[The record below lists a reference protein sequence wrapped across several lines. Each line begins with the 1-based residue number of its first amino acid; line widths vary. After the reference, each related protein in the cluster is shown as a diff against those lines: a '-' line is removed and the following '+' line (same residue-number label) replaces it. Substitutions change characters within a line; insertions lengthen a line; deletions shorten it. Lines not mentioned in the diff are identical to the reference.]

1 MMIVGFTKSLIVA
14 GCVTLGT
21 LGLFANSSAIA
32 ATEIQEVTSPG
43 GITAWLVEEHSLPF
57 IVIEAAW
64 EGGTLQDPED
74 KAGLAYLMAGLMN
87 EGAGDLDSQAFQ
99 GELERLAASLSF
111 RASRDRLSLSF
122 KSLTEN
128 RDEAVEL
135 LRLSLTEPRFDQ
147 ASIEQIRDQL
157 KVAILRDAE
166 SPDKIAAEAWYSAAL
181 ADHPYTRPSKGTLES
196 IATIG
201 RDDLI
206 AHRERLFAKDNINI
220 AVVGDIDPETL
231 KTLLDDVFGGL
242 SDMTP
247 LEDVAVAEVNPLPQ
261 LQIIERNMPQ
271 SVVLFG
277 HAGIAREDEDFI
289 PAYVMNYILGGGGFS
304 SRLMTEVRE
313 KRGLA
318 YSVSTYLYPLR
329 HAALFIGQVATENER
344 VSESLDV
351 IRAEIARI
359 AEEGVTEKELAD
371 AKTYLTGSYP
381 LRFDTNDKIAGQLIA
396 IQEAD
401 LGIDYIKRRNGLIEA
416 VTQDD
421 IKRVAERLLGSEN
434 LIVTVVGQP
443 EGLEAN

>member
-1 MMIVGFTKSLIVA
+1 MFMHLTRQFAFAGALTMGALGFFGAQQAL
-14 GCVTLGT
+14 
-21 LGLFANSSAIA
+21 A

-43 GITAWLVEEHSLPF
+43 GITAWLVEEHALPF
-57 IVIEAAW
+57 IVIEAGW
-64 EGGTLQDPED
+64 EGGTLQDPSD
-74 KAGLAYLMAGLMN
+74 KTGLGYMMAGLMN

-99 GELERLAASLSF
+99 GELERLATNISF
-111 RASRDRLSLSF
+111 GASRDRLSLSF
-122 KSLTEN
+122 KTLTEN
-128 RDEAVEL
+128 RDEALEL
-135 LRLSLTEPRFDQ
+135 LRLSLTDPRFDQ
-147 ASIEQIRDQL
+147 DAIDRIRGQL
-157 KVAILRDAE
+157 KVAIIRDAE
-166 SPDKIAAEAWYSAAL
+166 SPDKIAADAWYAAAL
-181 ADHPYTRPSKGTLES
+181 ADHPYTRPSKGTLET
-196 IATIG
+196 IAAIT
-201 RDDLI
+201 RDDLL
-206 AHRERLFAKDNINI
+206 AHCTRLLAKDNVKI
-220 AVVGDIDPETL
+220 AVVGDIDPESL
-231 KTLLDDVFGGL
+231 KTLLDEVFGGL
-242 SDMTP
+242 PDASP
-247 LEDVAVAEVNPLPQ
+247 LPDVAQAEVSPFAQ
-261 LQIIERNMPQ
+261 LEVIQRDMPQ

-277 HAGIAREDEDFI
+277 HAGIAREDDDFI

-318 YSVSTYLYPLR
+318 YSVATYLYPLR

-351 IRAEIARI
+351 IRGEISRLA
-359 AEEGVTEKELAD
+359 AEGVSDKELAD

-401 LGIDYIKRRNGLIEA
+401 LGIDYITRRNGLIEN

-421 IKRVAERLLGSEN
+421 IKRVAARLLGSDN

>member
-1 MMIVGFTKSLIVA
+1 MFMKITKSLAILSSVTIGALSLVA
-14 GCVTLGT
+14 PSPAL
-21 LGLFANSSAIA
+21 A
-32 ATEIQEVTSPG
+32 ATEIQEITSPG

-57 IVIEAAW
+57 VVIEAAW
-64 EGGTLQDPED
+64 ENGTLQDPED
-74 KAGLAYLMAGLMN
+74 KAGLTYMMAGLMN

-99 GELERLAASLSF
+99 GELERLAANLSF

-122 KSLTEN
+122 KTLTEN
-128 RDEAVEL
+128 REEAVEL
-135 LRLSLTEPRFDQ
+135 LRLALTEPRFDQ
-147 ASIEQIRDQL
+147 GPIEQIRGQL

-166 SPDKIAAEAWYSAAL
+166 SPDKIAADAWYNTAL

-196 IATIG
+196 IATLD
-201 RDDLI
+201 RSDLV
-206 AHRERLFAKDNINI
+206 AHRERLIAKDNINI
-220 AVVGDIDPETL
+220 AVVGDIEPEAL
-231 KTLLDDVFGGL
+231 RELLDDVFGGL
-242 SDMTP
+242 SDATP
-247 LEDVAVAEVNPLPQ
+247 FEEVALAEVNPKAQ

-277 HAGIAREDEDFI
+277 HEGIAREDDDFI

-318 YSVSTYLYPLR
+318 YSVATYLYPLR

-351 IRAEIARI
+351 IRAEIARL
-359 AEEGVTEKELAD
+359 AADGVTEKELAD

-401 LGIDYIKRRNGLIEA
+401 LGIDYITRRNGLIEA

-421 IKRVAERLLGSEN
+421 IKRVAKRLLGSEN

-443 EGLEAN
+443 EGLQAE

>member
-1 MMIVGFTKSLIVA
+1 MFMQITKSLAIV
-14 GCVTLGT
+14 GSVTIGALT
-21 LGLFANSSAIA
+21 LVASPVALA

-57 IVIEAAW
+57 VVIEAAW
-64 EGGTLQDPED
+64 ENGTLQDPED
-74 KAGLAYLMAGLMN
+74 KAGLTYMMAGLMN
-87 EGAGDLDSQAFQ
+87 EGAGDLESQAFQ
-99 GELERLAASLSF
+99 GELERLAANLSF

-122 KSLTEN
+122 KTLTEN
-128 RDEAVEL
+128 REEAVEL
-135 LRLSLTEPRFDQ
+135 LRLALTEPRFDQ
-147 ASIEQIRDQL
+147 GPIEQIRGQL

-166 SPDKIAAEAWYSAAL
+166 SPDKIAADAWYSTAL
-181 ADHPYTRPSKGTLES
+181 ADHPYTRPSKGTLDS
-196 IATIG
+196 IATLG

-220 AVVGDIDPETL
+220 SVVGDIEPEAL
-231 KTLLDDVFGGL
+231 KELLDDVFGGL
-242 SDMTP
+242 SDATP
-247 LEDVAVAEVNPLPQ
+247 LEEVAVAEVNPEAQ

-277 HAGIAREDEDFI
+277 HAGIAREDDDFI

-318 YSVSTYLYPLR
+318 YSVATYLYPLR

-351 IRAEIARI
+351 IRAEIARL
-359 AEEGVTEKELAD
+359 AAEGVTEKELTD

-401 LGIDYIKRRNGLIEA
+401 LGIDYITRRNGLIEA

-421 IKRVAERLLGSEN
+421 VKRVAERLLGPEN

>member
-1 MMIVGFTKSLIVA
+1 MFMQITKSLAVMGSVA
-14 GCVTLGT
+14 IGT
-21 LGLFANSSAIA
+21 LALVATPAAFA

-57 IVIEAAW
+57 VVIEAAW
-64 EGGTLQDPED
+64 ENGTLQDPED
-74 KAGLAYLMAGLMN
+74 KAGLTYMMAGLMN
-87 EGAGDLDSQAFQ
+87 EGAGDLESQAFQ
-99 GELERLAASLSF
+99 GELERLAANLSF

-122 KSLTEN
+122 KTLTEN
-128 RDEAVEL
+128 REEAVEL
-135 LRLSLTEPRFDQ
+135 LRLALTEPRFDQ
-147 ASIEQIRDQL
+147 GPIEQIRGQL

-166 SPDKIAAEAWYSAAL
+166 SPDKIAADAWYSTAL
-181 ADHPYTRPSKGTLES
+181 ADHPYTRPSKGTLDS
-196 IATIG
+196 IATLG

-220 AVVGDIDPETL
+220 AVVGDIGPEAL
-231 KTLLDDVFGGL
+231 SELLDDVFGGL
-242 SDMTP
+242 SDATP
-247 LEDVAVAEVNPLPQ
+247 LEEVALAEVNPEAQ

-277 HAGIAREDEDFI
+277 HAGIAREDDDFI

-318 YSVSTYLYPLR
+318 YSVATYLYPLR

-351 IRAEIARI
+351 IRAEIARL
-359 AEEGVTEKELAD
+359 AAEGVTEKELAD

-401 LGIDYIKRRNGLIEA
+401 LGIDYITRRNGLIEA

-421 IKRVAERLLGSEN
+421 VKRVAERLLGPEN

>member
-1 MMIVGFTKSLIVA
+1 MFMKITKPLAIITSVALGALSLVA
-14 GCVTLGT
+14 TSP
-21 LGLFANSSAIA
+21 ASA
-32 ATEIQEVTSPG
+32 ATEIQEITSPG

-57 IVIEAAW
+57 VVIEAAW
-64 EGGTLQDPED
+64 ENGTLQDPED
-74 KAGLAYLMAGLMN
+74 KAGLTYMMAGLMN

-99 GELERLAASLSF
+99 GELERLAANLSF

-122 KSLTEN
+122 KTLTEN
-128 RDEAVEL
+128 REEAVEL
-135 LRLSLTEPRFDQ
+135 LRLALTEPRFDEGP
-147 ASIEQIRDQL
+147 IEQIRGQL

-181 ADHPYTRPSKGTLES
+181 ADHPYTRPSKGTLDS
-196 IATIG
+196 IATID
-201 RDDLI
+201 RSDLV
-206 AHRERLFAKDNINI
+206 AHRERLIAKDNINI
-220 AVVGDIDPETL
+220 AVVGDIEPEAL
-231 KTLLDDVFGGL
+231 RELLDDVFGGL
-242 SDMTP
+242 SDATP
-247 LEDVAVAEVNPLPQ
+247 LEEVALAEVNPKAQ

-277 HAGIAREDEDFI
+277 HEGIAREDDDFI

-318 YSVSTYLYPLR
+318 YSVATYLYPLR

-351 IRAEIARI
+351 IRAEIARL
-359 AEEGVTEKELAD
+359 AADGVTEKELAD

-381 LRFDTNDKIAGQLIA
+381 LRFDTNDKIASQLIA

-401 LGIDYIKRRNGLIEA
+401 LGIDYITRRNGLIEA

-421 IKRVAERLLGSEN
+421 IRRVAKRLLGPEN

-443 EGLEAN
+443 EGLQAE

>member
-1 MMIVGFTKSLIVA
+1 MLKQITKSLAIVGSVTIGA
-14 GCVTLGT
+14 LTLGAAPAA
-21 LGLFANSSAIA
+21 LA

-43 GITAWLVEEHSLPF
+43 GISAWLVEEHSLPF
-57 IVIEAAW
+57 VVIEAAW
-64 EGGTLQDPED
+64 ENGTLQDPED
-74 KAGLAYLMAGLMN
+74 KAGLTYMMAGLMN
-87 EGAGDLDSQAFQ
+87 EGAGDLESQAFQ
-99 GELERLAASLSF
+99 GALERLAANLSF

-122 KSLTEN
+122 KTLTEN
-128 RDEAVEL
+128 REEAVEL
-135 LRLSLTEPRFDQ
+135 LRLALTEPRFDQ
-147 ASIEQIRDQL
+147 GPIEQIRGQL

-166 SPDKIAAEAWYSAAL
+166 SPDKIAADAWYSTAL
-181 ADHPYTRPSKGTLES
+181 ADHPYTRPSKGTLDS
-196 IATIG
+196 IATLG

-220 AVVGDIDPETL
+220 AVVGDIDPEAL
-231 KTLLDDVFGGL
+231 KELLDDVFGGL
-242 SDMTP
+242 SDATP
-247 LEDVAVAEVNPLPQ
+247 LEEVALAEVNPEAQ

-277 HAGIAREDEDFI
+277 HEGIAREDDDFI

-318 YSVSTYLYPLR
+318 YSVATYLYPLR

-351 IRAEIARI
+351 IRAEIARL
-359 AEEGVTEKELAD
+359 AAEGVTEKELTD

-401 LGIDYIKRRNGLIEA
+401 LGIDYITRRNGLIEA

-421 IKRVAERLLGSEN
+421 VKRVAERLLGPEN

>member
-1 MMIVGFTKSLIVA
+1 MLVHFTKQLAIA
-14 GCVTLGT
+14 GAVTLGAFSLLT
-21 LGLFANSSAIA
+21 GEPAQA

-57 IVIEAAW
+57 LVIDAAW

-74 KAGLAYLMAGLMN
+74 KTGLAYMMAGLMN
-87 EGAGDLDSQAFQ
+87 EGAGELDSQTFQ
-99 GELERLAASLSF
+99 SELERLAANISF

-122 KSLTEN
+122 KTLTEN
-128 RDEAVEL
+128 REEAVEL
-135 LRLSLTEPRFDQ
+135 LRLALSEPRFDQ
-147 ASIEQIRDQL
+147 DPIEQIRGQL

-166 SPDKIAAEAWYSAAL
+166 SPDKIAADAWYSAAL

-201 RDDLI
+201 REDLI
-206 AHRERLFAKDNINI
+206 AHRSRLLARDNVNI
-220 AVVGDIDPETL
+220 AVVGDITPEALGDLLDSVFGELPET
-231 KTLLDDVFGGL
+231 
-242 SDMTP
+242 TP
-247 LEDVAVAEVNPLPQ
+247 LQEVAVAAVNPAAQ
-261 LQIIERNMPQ
+261 LEIIERNMPQ

-277 HAGIAREDEDFI
+277 HAGIAREDDDFI

-351 IRAEIARI
+351 IRAEIARL
-359 AEEGVTEKELAD
+359 AADGVTDKELAD

-401 LGIDYIKRRNGLIEA
+401 LGIDYITRRNGLIEA
-416 VTQDD
+416 VTHDD
-421 IKRVAERLLGSEN
+421 IKRVAKRLLGSEN

-443 EGLEAN
+443 EGLQAN

>member
-1 MMIVGFTKSLIVA
+1 MFMHFTRQVA
-14 GCVTLGT
+14 LAGALTMGA
-21 LGLFANSSAIA
+21 LGLFGMPQAYA

-43 GITAWLVEEHSLPF
+43 GITAWLVEEHALPF
-57 IVIEAAW
+57 IVIEAGW
-64 EGGTLQDPED
+64 EGGTLQDPSD
-74 KAGLAYLMAGLMN
+74 KTGLGYMMAGLMN

-99 GELERLAASLSF
+99 GELERLATNISF
-111 RASRDRLSLSF
+111 GASRDRLSLSF
-122 KSLTEN
+122 KTLTEN
-128 RDEAVEL
+128 RDEALEL
-135 LRLSLTEPRFDQ
+135 LRLSLTDPRFDQ
-147 ASIEQIRDQL
+147 DAIDRIRGQL
-157 KVAILRDAE
+157 KVAIIRDAE
-166 SPDKIAAEAWYSAAL
+166 SPDKIAADAWYAAAL
-181 ADHPYTRPSKGTLES
+181 ADHPYTRPSKGTLET
-196 IATIG
+196 IATLT
-201 RDDLI
+201 RDDLL
-206 AHRERLFAKDNINI
+206 AHCTRLLAKDNVKI
-220 AVVGDIDPETL
+220 AVVGDIDPESL

-242 SDMTP
+242 PDTSP
-247 LEDVAVAEVNPLPQ
+247 LPDVAQAEVNPRAQ
-261 LQIIERNMPQ
+261 LEVIQRDMPQ

-277 HAGIAREDEDFI
+277 HAGIAREDDDFI

-318 YSVSTYLYPLR
+318 YSVATYLYPLR

-351 IRAEIARI
+351 IRGEISRLA
-359 AEEGVTEKELAD
+359 AEGVSAKELAD

-401 LGIDYIKRRNGLIEA
+401 LGIDYITRRNGLIED
-416 VTQDD
+416 VSQED
-421 IKRVAERLLGSEN
+421 IKRVAARLLGADN

>member
-1 MMIVGFTKSLIVA
+1 MFVQITKTLAIVGSVTIAALTLIA
-14 GCVTLGT
+14 TPAAL
-21 LGLFANSSAIA
+21 A

-57 IVIEAAW
+57 VVIEAAW
-64 EGGTLQDPED
+64 ENGTLQDPED
-74 KAGLAYLMAGLMN
+74 KAGLTYMMAGLMN
-87 EGAGDLDSQAFQ
+87 EGAGDLESQAFQ
-99 GELERLAASLSF
+99 GELERLAANLSF

-122 KSLTEN
+122 KTLTEN
-128 RDEAVEL
+128 REEAVEL
-135 LRLSLTEPRFDQ
+135 LRLALTEPRFDQ
-147 ASIEQIRDQL
+147 SPIEQIRGQL

-166 SPDKIAAEAWYSAAL
+166 SPDKIAADAWYSTAL
-181 ADHPYTRPSKGTLES
+181 ADHPYTRPSKGTLDS
-196 IATIG
+196 ITTLG

-220 AVVGDIDPETL
+220 AVVGDIDPEAL
-231 KTLLDDVFGGL
+231 KELLDDVFGGL
-242 SDMTP
+242 SDAT
-247 LEDVAVAEVNPLPQ
+247 LFEEVALAEVNPEAQ

-277 HAGIAREDEDFI
+277 HAGIAREDDDFI

-318 YSVSTYLYPLR
+318 YSVATYLYPLR

-351 IRAEIARI
+351 IRAEIARL
-359 AEEGVTEKELAD
+359 AAEGVTEKELTD

-401 LGIDYIKRRNGLIEA
+401 LGIDYINRRNGLIEA

-421 IKRVAERLLGSEN
+421 IKRVAERLLGPEN

>member
-1 MMIVGFTKSLIVA
+1 MFMQITKTLAIVSSITIGILGMVA
-14 GCVTLGT
+14 
-21 LGLFANSSAIA
+21 SPSAFA

-57 IVIEAAW
+57 VVIEAAW
-64 EGGTLQDPED
+64 ENGTLQDPED
-74 KAGLAYLMAGLMN
+74 KAGLTYMMAGLMN

-99 GELERLAASLSF
+99 GELERLAANLSV

-122 KSLTEN
+122 KTLTEN
-128 RDEAVEL
+128 REEAVEL
-135 LRLSLTEPRFDQ
+135 LRLALTEPRFDQ
-147 ASIEQIRDQL
+147 GPIEQIRGQL

-166 SPDKIAAEAWYSAAL
+166 SPDKIAADAWYNTAL
-181 ADHPYTRPSKGTLES
+181 ADHPYTRPSKGTVES
-196 IATIG
+196 IATLG
-201 RDDLI
+201 QDDLI
-206 AHRERLFAKDNINI
+206 AHSERLFAKDNVNI
-220 AVVGDIDPETL
+220 AVVGDIGPDAL
-231 KTLLDDVFGGL
+231 KELLDDVFGDL
-242 SDMTP
+242 SDATP
-247 LEDVAVAEVNPLPQ
+247 MEEVALAEVNPEAQ

-277 HAGIAREDEDFI
+277 HAGIAREDDDFI

-318 YSVSTYLYPLR
+318 YSVATYLYPLR

-351 IRAEIARI
+351 IRAEIAKL
-359 AEEGVTEKELAD
+359 AAEGVTEKELAD

-401 LGIDYIKRRNGLIEA
+401 LGIDYITRRNGLIEA

-421 IKRVAERLLGSEN
+421 IKRVAKRLLGPEN

-443 EGLEAN
+443 EGLESD

>member
-1 MMIVGFTKSLIVA
+1 MFVQITKTLAIVGSVTIAALTLIA
-14 GCVTLGT
+14 TPAAL
-21 LGLFANSSAIA
+21 A

-57 IVIEAAW
+57 VVIEAAW
-64 EGGTLQDPED
+64 ENGTLQDPED
-74 KAGLAYLMAGLMN
+74 KAGLTYMMAGLMN
-87 EGAGDLDSQAFQ
+87 EGAGDLESQAFQ
-99 GELERLAASLSF
+99 GELERLAANLSF

-122 KSLTEN
+122 KTLTEN
-128 RDEAVEL
+128 REEAVEL
-135 LRLSLTEPRFDQ
+135 LRLALTEPRFDQ
-147 ASIEQIRDQL
+147 SPIEQIRGQL

-166 SPDKIAAEAWYSAAL
+166 SPDKIAADAWYSTAL
-181 ADHPYTRPSKGTLES
+181 ADHPYTRPSKGTLDS
-196 IATIG
+196 IATLG

-220 AVVGDIDPETL
+220 AVVGDIDPEAL
-231 KTLLDDVFGGL
+231 KELLDDVFGGL
-242 SDMTP
+242 SDAT
-247 LEDVAVAEVNPLPQ
+247 LFEEVALAEVNPEAQ

-277 HAGIAREDEDFI
+277 HAGIAREDDDFI

-318 YSVSTYLYPLR
+318 YSVATYLYPLR

-351 IRAEIARI
+351 IRAEIARL
-359 AEEGVTEKELAD
+359 AAEGVTEKELTD

-401 LGIDYIKRRNGLIEA
+401 LGIDYINRRNGLIEA

-421 IKRVAERLLGSEN
+421 IKRVAERLLGPEN

>member
-1 MMIVGFTKSLIVA
+1 MFVEFTKTLAIVGSVAIGALSLINVPTA
-14 GCVTLGT
+14 L
-21 LGLFANSSAIA
+21 A

-64 EGGTLQDPED
+64 ENGTLQDPED
-74 KAGLAYLMAGLMN
+74 KTGLTYMMAGLMN

-99 GELERLAASLSF
+99 AELERLATNLSF
-111 RASRDRLSLSF
+111 RAGRDRLSLSF
-122 KSLTEN
+122 KTLTEN
-128 RDEAVEL
+128 REDAVEL
-135 LRLSLTEPRFDQ
+135 LRLALSEPRFDPRP
-147 ASIEQIRDQL
+147 IEQVRGQL
-157 KVAILRDAE
+157 KVAILRDGE
-166 SPDKIAAEAWYSAAL
+166 SPDKIAADAWYSAAL
-181 ADHPYTRPSKGTLES
+181 DDHPYTRPSKGTVES
-196 IATIG
+196 IATLG
-201 RDDLI
+201 QDDLI
-206 AHRERLFAKDNINI
+206 AHHARLFTKANINI
-220 AVVGDIDPETL
+220 AVVGDIEPEAL
-231 KTLLDDVFGGL
+231 KSLLDEVFGGL
-242 SDMTP
+242 PHATP
-247 LEDVAVAEVNPLPQ
+247 LEEVAVAEVEPNAQ

-277 HAGIAREDEDFI
+277 HAGIAREDDDFI

-318 YSVSTYLYPLR
+318 YSVATYLYPLR
-329 HAALFIGQVATENER
+329 HAALFIGQVATENAR

-351 IRAEIARI
+351 IRAEIAKL
-359 AEEGVTEKELAD
+359 AAEGVTEKELAD

-401 LGIDYIKRRNGLIEA
+401 LGIDYINRRNGLIEA

-421 IKRVAERLLGSEN
+421 IKRVAKRLLGSEN

-443 EGLEAN
+443 EGLQPE

>member
-1 MMIVGFTKSLIVA
+1 MFVQITKTLAIVGSVTIAALTLIA
-14 GCVTLGT
+14 TPAAL
-21 LGLFANSSAIA
+21 A

-57 IVIEAAW
+57 VVIEAAW
-64 EGGTLQDPED
+64 ENGTLQDPED
-74 KAGLAYLMAGLMN
+74 KAGLTYMMAGLMN
-87 EGAGDLDSQAFQ
+87 EGAGDLESQAFQ
-99 GELERLAASLSF
+99 GELERLAANLSF

-122 KSLTEN
+122 KTLTEN
-128 RDEAVEL
+128 REEAVEL
-135 LRLSLTEPRFDQ
+135 LRLALTEPRFDQ
-147 ASIEQIRDQL
+147 SPIEQIRGQL

-166 SPDKIAAEAWYSAAL
+166 SPDKIAADAWYSTAL
-181 ADHPYTRPSKGTLES
+181 ADHPYTRPSKGTLDS
-196 IATIG
+196 ITTLG

-220 AVVGDIDPETL
+220 AVVGDIDPEAL
-231 KTLLDDVFGGL
+231 KELLDDVFGGL
-242 SDMTP
+242 SDAT
-247 LEDVAVAEVNPLPQ
+247 LFEEVALAEVNPEAQ

-277 HAGIAREDEDFI
+277 HAGIAREDDDFI

-318 YSVSTYLYPLR
+318 YSVATYLYPLR

-351 IRAEIARI
+351 IRAEIARL
-359 AEEGVTEKELAD
+359 AAEGVTEKELTD

-401 LGIDYIKRRNGLIEA
+401 LGIDYINRRNGLIEA

-421 IKRVAERLLGSEN
+421 IKRVADRLLGPEN

>member
-1 MMIVGFTKSLIVA
+1 MFVQITKTLAIVGSVAIAALTLIA
-14 GCVTLGT
+14 TPAAL
-21 LGLFANSSAIA
+21 A

-57 IVIEAAW
+57 VVIEAAW
-64 EGGTLQDPED
+64 ENGTLQDPED
-74 KAGLAYLMAGLMN
+74 KAGLTYMMAGLMN
-87 EGAGDLDSQAFQ
+87 EGAGDLESQAFQ
-99 GELERLAASLSF
+99 GELERLAANLSF

-122 KSLTEN
+122 KTLTEN
-128 RDEAVEL
+128 REEAVEL
-135 LRLSLTEPRFDQ
+135 LRLALTEPRFDQ
-147 ASIEQIRDQL
+147 SPIEQIRGQL

-166 SPDKIAAEAWYSAAL
+166 SPDKIAADAWYSTAL
-181 ADHPYTRPSKGTLES
+181 ADHPYTRPSKGTLDS
-196 IATIG
+196 ITTLG

-220 AVVGDIDPETL
+220 AVVGDIDPEAL
-231 KTLLDDVFGGL
+231 KELLDDVFGGL
-242 SDMTP
+242 SDAT
-247 LEDVAVAEVNPLPQ
+247 LFEEVALAEVNPEAQ

-277 HAGIAREDEDFI
+277 HAGIAREDDDFI

-318 YSVSTYLYPLR
+318 YSVATYLYPLR

-351 IRAEIARI
+351 IRAEIARL
-359 AEEGVTEKELAD
+359 AAEGVTEKELTD

-401 LGIDYIKRRNGLIEA
+401 LGIDYINRRNGLIEA

-421 IKRVAERLLGSEN
+421 IKRVAERLLGPEN

>member
-1 MMIVGFTKSLIVA
+1 MFMKITKTLAVVSA
-14 GCVTLGT
+14 VTLGA
-21 LGLFANSSAIA
+21 LGLVNAPSALA

-57 IVIEAAW
+57 VVIEAAW
-64 EGGTLQDPED
+64 EHGTLQDPKE
-74 KAGLAYLMAGLMN
+74 KAGLTYMMAGLMN
-87 EGAGDLDSQAFQ
+87 EGAGDLESQAFQ
-99 GELERLAASLSF
+99 GELERLAANLSF

-122 KSLTEN
+122 KALTEN
-128 RDEAVEL
+128 RDDAVEL
-135 LRLSLTEPRFDQ
+135 LKLALTEPRFDQ
-147 ASIEQIRDQL
+147 GPIDQIRGQL

-166 SPDKIAAEAWYSAAL
+166 SPDKIAADAWYSAAL
-181 ADHPYTRPSKGTLES
+181 DDHPYTRPSKGTLES
-196 IATIG
+196 IATIS
-201 RDDLI
+201 RDDLV
-206 AHRERLFAKDNINI
+206 AHREHLFAKDNINI
-220 AVVGDIDPETL
+220 AVVGDIEPEAL
-231 KTLLDDVFGGL
+231 RELLDNVFGGL
-242 SDMTP
+242 PDATP
-247 LEDVAVAEVNPLPQ
+247 LEEVAAAEVNPEAQ

-277 HAGIAREDEDFI
+277 HAGIAREDDDFI

-318 YSVSTYLYPLR
+318 YSVATYLYPLR

-351 IRAEIARI
+351 IRTEIARL
-359 AEEGVTEKELAD
+359 AADGVTEKELAD

-401 LGIDYIKRRNGLIEA
+401 LGIDYITRRNGLIEA

-434 LIVTVVGQP
+434 LIVTIVGQP
-443 EGLEAN
+443 EGLQAN

>member
-1 MMIVGFTKSLIVA
+1 MFMKITKSLAILTSVA
-14 GCVTLGT
+14 L
-21 LGLFANSSAIA
+21 SALSLVATSPALA
-32 ATEIQEVTSPG
+32 ATEIQEITSPG

-57 IVIEAAW
+57 VVIEAAW
-64 EGGTLQDPED
+64 ENGTLQDPED
-74 KAGLAYLMAGLMN
+74 KAGLTYMMAGLMN

-99 GELERLAASLSF
+99 GELERLAANLSF

-122 KSLTEN
+122 KTLTEN
-128 RDEAVEL
+128 REEAVEL
-135 LRLSLTEPRFDQ
+135 LRLALTEPRFDEGP
-147 ASIEQIRDQL
+147 IEQIRGQL

-181 ADHPYTRPSKGTLES
+181 ADHPYTRPSKGTLDS
-196 IATIG
+196 IATID
-201 RDDLI
+201 RSDLV
-206 AHRERLFAKDNINI
+206 AHRERLISKDNINI
-220 AVVGDIDPETL
+220 AVVGDIEPEAL
-231 KTLLDDVFGGL
+231 SELLDDVFGGL
-242 SDMTP
+242 SDATP
-247 LEDVAVAEVNPLPQ
+247 LEEVALAEVNPKAQ

-277 HAGIAREDEDFI
+277 HEGIAREDDDFI

-318 YSVSTYLYPLR
+318 YSVATYLYPLR

-351 IRAEIARI
+351 IRAEIARL
-359 AEEGVTEKELAD
+359 AEDGVTEKELAD

-381 LRFDTNDKIAGQLIA
+381 LRFDTNDKIASQLIA

-401 LGIDYIKRRNGLIEA
+401 LGIDYITRRNGLIEA

-421 IKRVAERLLGSEN
+421 IRRVAKRLLGPEN

-443 EGLEAN
+443 EGLQAE

>member
-1 MMIVGFTKSLIVA
+1 MLKQITKSLAIAASVTIGALVLVA
-14 GCVTLGT
+14 SPVAL
-21 LGLFANSSAIA
+21 A

-57 IVIEAAW
+57 VVIEAAW
-64 EGGTLQDPED
+64 ENGTLQDPED
-74 KAGLAYLMAGLMN
+74 KAGLTYMMAGLMN
-87 EGAGDLDSQAFQ
+87 EGAGDLESQAFQ
-99 GELERLAASLSF
+99 GELERLAANLSF

-122 KSLTEN
+122 KTLTEN
-128 RDEAVEL
+128 REEAVEL
-135 LRLSLTEPRFDQ
+135 LRLALTEPRFDQ
-147 ASIEQIRDQL
+147 GPIEQIRGQL

-166 SPDKIAAEAWYSAAL
+166 SPDKIAADAWYSTAL
-181 ADHPYTRPSKGTLES
+181 ADHPYTRPSKGTLDS
-196 IATIG
+196 IATLG

-220 AVVGDIDPETL
+220 AVVGDIGPEAL
-231 KTLLDDVFGGL
+231 RELLDDVFGGL
-242 SDMTP
+242 SDATP
-247 LEDVAVAEVNPLPQ
+247 LEEVALAEVNPEAQ

-277 HAGIAREDEDFI
+277 HAGIAREDDDFI

-318 YSVSTYLYPLR
+318 YSVATYLYPLR

-351 IRAEIARI
+351 IRAEIARL
-359 AEEGVTEKELAD
+359 AAEGVTEKELAD

-401 LGIDYIKRRNGLIEA
+401 LGIDYITRRNGLIEA

-421 IKRVAERLLGSEN
+421 IKRVAKRLLGPEN